1 MAAAKREYSIG
12 QIVYLR
18 TDPEQHHR
26 MVTAIT
32 ESPNGITYGL
42 SLGNEQTWHYHI
54 EISPDRDM
62 AKLLAYES

>member
-1 MAAAKREYSIG
+1 MASTKREYSIG

-26 MVTAIT
+26 MVTSIT

-42 SLGNEQTWHYHI
+42 SLGDEQTWHYSI
-54 EISPDRDM
+54 EISPDRDI
-62 AKLLAYES
+62 AKILTYE